1 MINTIATKNTDNPIL
16 RSVITGA
23 VASAVAAST
32 VNYRK
37 VKNKEITAT
46 QAVKETVKRS
56 SQGAIATA
64 AAVQTAN
71 YLTQKGGFLKA
82 MTTLSVGMAGI
93 YAIEMLDDK
102 LEEKYSLSSCCQ
114 KEKIENFEEKVDE

>member
-1 MINTIATKNTDNPIL
+1 MINTIATNNTDNPIL

-37 VKNKEITAT
+37 VKNKEITTT

-64 AAVQTAN
+64 AAVQSKLSNSKRWLFKSYDNTICRYGW
-71 YLTQKGGFLKA
+71 YLC
-82 MTTLSVGMAGI
+82 
-93 YAIEMLDDK
+93 Y
-102 LEEKYSLSSCCQ
+102 
-114 KEKIENFEEKVDE
+114 

>member
-1 MINTIATKNTDNPIL
+1 MINNVATTNNNNTNPIL

-23 VASAVAAST
+23 VASAVASST
-32 VNYRK
+32 VNYRR
-37 VKNKEITAT
+37 VKNQEITKT

-71 YLTQKGGFLKA
+71 YLSQKGGFLKA
-82 MTTLSVGMAGI
+82 MTTISVGMAGI
-93 YAIEMLDDK
+93 YAIEILDDK
-102 LEEKYSLSSCCQ
+102 LEEKYSLKPCCNEIE
-114 KEKIENFEEKVDE
+114 KVEEKIDE